1 MAITGKTG
9 ADAIFKAL
17 KRICIVLTKYQ
28 AKLQA
33 VVIAAET
40 AGAIS
45 AADATTINAFITVA
59 GATCSAF
66 DRLSQYSGF

>member
-33 VVIAAET
+33 VVVAAEA
-40 AGAIS
+40 AGAITS
-45 AADATTINAFITVA
+45 ADATTISAFITVA
-59 GATCSAF
+59 ASTCAAF
-66 DRLSQYSGF
+66 DRLAQYSGF